1 METDTLEPLNLTC
14 EERRIMH
21 PASVIVAIATTM
33 LLLNGLYVAAEFAAM
48 HTSRTRI
55 RQKAANGNW
64 FAQLLE
70 PVVTDTRRLDIYVA
84 ACQVGII
91 VSSLLL
97 GFAGHALVARHL
109 APALSRATG
118 LPEALFSLPTVGTML
133 LVLTMSQVALGV
145 LVPRSLALRYSET
158 LALLVILP
166 MRWSIAVFRPIIALF
181 TTVGSLVLHLF
192 QSEPSPHRG
201 KVPSPEDIEL
211 IAAEGTRIGLIDAGE
226 RQLLHNVFRAGE
238 ITAAQ
243 VMVPRT
249 RLTAAPV
256 DTPVLHL
263 LELATRSAHTR
274 IPLYQETVDNI
285 VGFVHLKD
293 LFRLQVERQEGV
305 STVLRNVAYVSEVKP
320 ALAVWNQL
328 QQENSYV
335 AIVLDEFGGTAGM
348 ITIADL
354 IEEIFGELRD
364 EFDNE
369 PALIARGLDGCAR
382 MHGEVLI
389 TDVNEWFKLHLP
401 DEEVNTLGGLVMAAL
416 GRLPQVGDE
425 IAFGETRLRVEV
437 VNGPTVVEVCLYPPS
452 GRELRGPEGPGEE
465 A

>member
-1 METDTLEPLNLTC
+1 MQ
-14 EERRIMH
+14 
-21 PASVIVAIATTM
+21 PAPVIVAIATAM
-33 LLLNGLYVAAEFAAM
+33 VLLNGLYVAAEFAAM

-55 RQKAANGNW
+55 RQRATAGNW
-64 FAQLLE
+64 LAQLLE
-70 PVVTDTRRLDIYVA
+70 PVVTDTNQLDTYVA
-84 ACQVGII
+84 ACQVGIV

-97 GFAGHALVARHL
+97 GFFGHALVASHL
-109 APALSRATG
+109 APALSRITG
-118 LPEALFSLPTVGTML
+118 IPEAMVGLLATVVIV
-133 LVLTMSQVALGV
+133 LVLAIGQVVFGV
-145 LVPRSLALRYSET
+145 LVPRSLSLRYSET
-158 LALLVILP
+158 IALLVILP
-166 MRWSIAVFRPIIALF
+166 MRWSIAFFRPIIALF
-181 TTVGSLVLHLF
+181 TAAGALVLHLF
-192 QSEPSPHRG
+192 RFQPSPHRG
-201 KVPSPEDIEL
+201 KIPSPEDIEL

-256 DTPVLHL
+256 DTPVLNL
-263 LELATRSAHTR
+263 LELATHSAHTR
-274 IPLYQETVDNI
+274 IPLYQETIDNI

-293 LFRLQVERQEGV
+293 LFRLHVEHRDRV
-305 STVLRNVAYVSEVKP
+305 DTVLRRVAHVSEVKP

-364 EFDNE
+364 EFDSG

-389 TDVNEWFKLHLP
+389 TDVNEWFRLNLP
-401 DEEVNTLGGLVMAAL
+401 DEEVNTLGGLVMTAL

-437 VNGPTVVEVCLYPPS
+437 VHGPTVVEVCLYPPS
-452 GRELRGPEGPGEE
+452 GSALHGPEGPGEE